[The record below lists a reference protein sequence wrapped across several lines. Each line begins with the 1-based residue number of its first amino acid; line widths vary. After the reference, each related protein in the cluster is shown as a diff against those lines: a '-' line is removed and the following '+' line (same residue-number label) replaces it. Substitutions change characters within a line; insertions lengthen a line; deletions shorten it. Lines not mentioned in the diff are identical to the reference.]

1 MFRQACRGTIRTP
14 KWNMSAT
21 VHLCSRA
28 PRKQQGRFRGRNLIV
43 KTSKNALIGF
53 VLIHLLILVALN
65 FTMGWGWVLWR
76 QPNAFAGVAFV
87 VALYATPLLILIAT
101 PFLAWVHLKAEPR
114 RKHPLGFMVSLV
126 CAALPNLLYVI

>member
-1 MFRQACRGTIRTP
+1 MT
-14 KWNMSAT
+14 AT

-28 PRKQQGRFRGRNLIV
+28 PRKQQDRFCGVNLIV

-53 VLIHLLILVALN
+53 VLIHFFILVALHLA
-65 FTMGWGWVLWR
+65 MGWGWVLSH
-76 QPNAFAGVAFV
+76 QPNEFAGVAFV
-87 VALYATPLLILIAT
+87 VALYATPWLILITT